1 MLKSKKILIMA
12 VLFLILLPA
21 VYMSQGSAVEKA
33 EPQRHPA
40 SADTQAAGYNSLSKF
55 NITHHQS
62 EKELVI
68 DVKGAF
74 KDGVD
79 AFIDNGRL
87 VIRYK
92 NADGSPA
99 EESYALPA
107 SVNEN
112 GLKSEFRENHI
123 TITAPLLAKNETNQS
138 ALRSKMDRMKK
149 WHSLD
154 KDMDSLFDL
163 ENKFFSN
170 DDVFGKN
177 FFDDEFER
185 INRQMRNM
193 TKMQENLARQMTS
206 RGFGPNEA
214 ATQCKV
220 SHKIENGNVVV
231 TIEGSRL
238 DNLEFKVEDN
248 IFRVQNKISGLSEE
262 TSENQISKT
271 SFQSSFAESFT
282 LPEKVDSA
290 KMRIDKID
298 GRITVTLPIVN

>member
-12 VLFLILLPA
+12 ILFLILLPA
-21 VYMSQGSAVEKA
+21 VYIGHGSAVEKSEKRQSA
-33 EPQRHPA
+33 
-40 SADTQAAGYNSLSKF
+40 ADTQAAGYNSLSKF
-55 NITHHQS
+55 NITHSQN
-62 EKELVI
+62 EKELII

-74 KDGVD
+74 KGGVD

-87 VIRYK
+87 VIRHA
-92 NADGSPA
+92 NADGTPA

-107 SVNEN
+107 PVNEN
-112 GLKSEFRENHI
+112 GVKSEFRENHI
-123 TITAPLLAKNETNQS
+123 TITAPLLAKTENNRS
-138 ALRSKMDRMKK
+138 ALGSKMDRMKK

-154 KDMDSLFDL
+154 KDMDSLFDFD
-163 ENKFFSN
+163 NKFFSN

-193 TKMQENLARQMTS
+193 TKMHENLSRRMTS
-206 RGFGPNEA
+206 RGFGPPSA

-220 SHKIENGNVVV
+220 SHKIENGSVVV
-231 TIEGSRL
+231 TIEGNRL
-238 DNLEFKVEDN
+238 DNLEFKVEDD
-248 IFRVQNKISGLSEE
+248 IFRVHNKVSGLSEE
-262 TSENQISKT
+262 TSENQISKMN
-271 SFQSSFAESFT
+271 FQSSFAESFT
-282 LPEKVDSA
+282 LPAKVDAA

>member
-12 VLFLILLPA
+12 VLLLIMLPA
-21 VYMSQGSAVEKA
+21 IYTGRGSASEKA
-33 EPQRHPA
+33 ETQPQPA
-40 SADTQAAGYNSLSKF
+40 AEDTQAAGYNSLSKF
-55 NITHHQS
+55 NITHKQN

-68 DVKGAF
+68 SVKGAF

-87 VIRYK
+87 FIRYK
-92 NADGSPA
+92 NADGTPA

-107 SVNEN
+107 PVNEN
-112 GLKSEFRENHI
+112 GVKSEFRENHI

-154 KDMDSLFDL
+154 KDIDSLFNFD
-163 ENKFFSN
+163 NKFFSN
-170 DDVFGKN
+170 DDIFGKN

-193 TKMQENLARQMTS
+193 TKMHENLARQMTS
-206 RGFGPNEA
+206 RGFGQAPA

-238 DNLEFKVEDN
+238 DNLEFKVEDD
-248 IFRVQNKISGLSEE
+248 IFRVQNRVSGLAEE
-262 TSENQISKT
+262 SSENQISKT
-271 SFQSSFAESFT
+271 TFQSSFAESFT
-282 LPEKVDSA
+282 LPAKVDSA
-290 KMRIDKID
+290 KMRIDKIN
-298 GRITVTLPIVN
+298 GRITVTLPIVK

>member
-1 MLKSKKILIMA
+1 MA
-12 VLFLILLPA
+12 FLFLILLPA
-21 VYMSQGSAVEKA
+21 IYISHGSAVEKA
-33 EPQRHPA
+33 EPQRQPA
-40 SADTQAAGYNSLSKF
+40 PADTHAAGYNSLSKF
-55 NITHHQS
+55 NITHRQS

-87 VIRYK
+87 FIRHR
-92 NADGSPA
+92 NADGTPA

-107 SVNEN
+107 PVNEN
-112 GLKSEFRENHI
+112 GIKSEFRENHI
-123 TITAPLLAKNETNQS
+123 TITAPLIAKNESNQS

-154 KDMDSLFDL
+154 KDIDSLFDFDNNFL
-163 ENKFFSN
+163 SN

-193 TKMQENLARQMTS
+193 TKMHENLARQMTS
-206 RGFGPNEA
+206 RGFGPASA

-238 DNLEFKVEDN
+238 DNLEFKVEDD
-248 IFRVQNKISGLSEE
+248 IFRVHNKISGLSEE
-262 TSENQISKT
+262 SSENQISKT
-271 SFQSSFAESFT
+271 NFQSSFSESFT
-282 LPEKVDSA
+282 LPAKVDSA